1 MTAELGLGVV
11 PWSPLG
17 SGVLTGKYT
26 RADLADTG
34 DVAAP
39 SGTRREVA
47 AGNGALTE
55 RNLGIAEVVTRVAA
69 ELGVTPAQAAVA
81 WTLRNPAVTAPI
93 LGVRTLAQLD
103 DNLGALHVTFDDAQL
118 AALDEAGSVDLG
130 FPHEFLARPMTRTVM
145 FGGVSIRPR

>member
-1 MTAELGLGVV
+1 I

-26 RADLADTG
+26 RADLTADG

-39 SGTRREVA
+39 SGTRRDVA

-55 RNLGIAEVVTRVAA
+55 HNLGIAEVVTKVAA
-69 ELGVTPAQAAVA
+69 ELGVSAAQAAVA

-93 LGVRTLAQLD
+93 LGVRTLPQLE
-103 DNLGALHVTFDDAQL
+103 DNLGALDVTLDDAQL
-118 AALDEAGSVDLG
+118 AALDEASAVDLG

-145 FGGVSIRPR
+145 FGGVALRPR